1 VSLSYRPL
9 LVPGVALASAGVVAL
24 APAVLAPPAPSAVRG
39 GAAVPAVHVE
49 DVQLAGIGQDI
60 YEAITPSVQYVVG
73 GVSYLINFIPLIG
86 GPIAAQININY
97 FQGVQP
103 VVEATVNYL
112 AAVVQDPLDI
122 IAATGAYG
130 QQLYDIGYNWV
141 DAELRFLG
149 LPRLLPLPESDPVTG
164 SASRVG
170 AIRAG
175 TAPAPAAAVDT
186 DIGAVRVPV
195 AEAAPAAPVA
205 PAAPAAE
212 DIAPVEAPAAATPP
226 AVTSSSESARAA
238 RGPVGSPRAQTRAAG
253 AAGLAAAADRPDR
266 AGQRTSARAARAA
279 A

>member
-1 VSLSYRPL
+1 MSLSYRPL

-24 APAVLAPPAPSAVRG
+24 APAVLAPPAPSAVQG

-130 QQLYDIGYNWV
+130 QQLYGIGYNWV

-149 LPRLLPLPESDPVTG
+149 LPRLPPLSEADPVTE
-164 SASRVG
+164 SASRAG
-170 AIRAG
+170 AVRAG
-175 TAPAPAAAVDT
+175 TAPAPAAAADT

-195 AEAAPAAPVA
+195 AEAAPAAE
-205 PAAPAAE
+205 AAE
-212 DIAPVEAPAAATPP
+212 DIAPVEAPVAATPP
-226 AVTSSSESARAA
+226 AVTTPGEPARAA
-238 RGPVGSPRAQTRAAG
+238 RGPVGTLRAQTRAAG

>member
-1 VSLSYRPL
+1 MSLSYRPL

-24 APAVLAPPAPSAVRG
+24 APAVLAPPAPSAVQG

-130 QQLYDIGYNWV
+130 QQLYGIGYNWV

-149 LPRLLPLPESDPVTG
+149 LPRLPPLSEADPVTG
-164 SASRVG
+164 SASRAG
-170 AIRAG
+170 AVRAV
-175 TAPAPAAAVDT
+175 TPPAPAAAADT

-195 AEAAPAAPVA
+195 AEAAPPA
-205 PAAPAAE
+205 PAAEAAE
-212 DIAPVEAPAAATPP
+212 DIAPVEAPVAATPP
-226 AVTSSSESARAA
+226 AVTTPGEPARAA
-238 RGPVGSPRAQTRAAG
+238 RGPVGTLRAQTRAAG

>member
-1 VSLSYRPL
+1 MSLSYRPL

-39 GAAVPAVHVE
+39 GAAVSAVHVE

-86 GPIAAQININY
+86 GPIAAQINISY

-130 QQLYDIGYNWV
+130 QQLYGIGYNWV

-149 LPRLLPLPESDPVTG
+149 LPRLPPLSESDPVAE
-164 SASRVG
+164 SASRAAAV
-170 AIRAG
+170 RAG
-175 TAPAPAAAVDT
+175 TAPAPAAAANT

-195 AEAAPAAPVA
+195 AEAT
-205 PAAPAAE
+205 PAAE
-212 DIAPVEAPAAATPP
+212 DIAPVEAPVAATPP
-226 AVTSSSESARAA
+226 AVTTPGEPARAA
-238 RGPVGSPRAQTRAAG
+238 RGPVGTLRAQTRAAG